1 MQLVNV
7 NQRPWQEHVN
17 YTECQAWG
25 RSASK
30 PVGVLQ
36 GE

>member
-17 YTECQAWG
+17 YTECHAWG
-25 RSASK
+25 LSAGET
-30 PVGVLQ
+30 VGVLH